1 MFNYN
6 KVFFNKILV
15 TLSFLFLLAGFVF
28 LGQSNTAQSQTE
40 DFSKCENL
48 KDTSDRLECF
58 EIVLRG
64 MRDKRSTP
72 YKISPA
78 SPSQLDEST
87 RAAVEPSGLN
97 GKFDDFGKPVEKRE
111 IEEEDMTANV
121 TKFNEDAN
129 GKIMFY
135 LDNGQVWKETDGS
148 YLKIPGSI
156 KDIGKVTIYK
166 GSFGGYRIKVI
177 NNAKDGRVKRLK

>member
-6 KVFFNKILV
+6 QVFFNKTLV
-15 TLSFLFLLAGFVF
+15 TLSFLFLLSGFVF
-28 LGQSNTAQSQTE
+28 LAQSNTAQSQIE

-48 KDTSDRLECF
+48 KDTSDRLDCF
-58 EIVLRG
+58 ETVLRG

-78 SPSQLDEST
+78 SPSQLNEST
-87 RAAVEPSGLN
+87 REPVEPSGLN
-97 GKFDDFGKPVEKRE
+97 GKFDDFGKSVEKRE
-111 IEEEDMTANV
+111 IEKERMTANV

-148 YLKIPGSI
+148 YLKIPGST
-156 KDIGKVTIYK
+156 KDVGEVTIYK
-166 GSFGGYRIKVI
+166 SSFGGFRIKVI
-177 NNAKDGRVKRLK
+177 NNPKDGRVKRLK